1 MKKELNIAEI
11 LKDKPK
17 GTKLYDLL
25 YNVDVELDKIST
37 TDTETVVWCTN
48 ETDNNNTCHRGY
60 SEFGTVRGC
69 PDGLQ
74 ILLPSKEMRDWRKFD
89 WKKGDVLISND
100 SDILIIFNGF
110 SKDDYT
116 IFEGKHWISLSEKRH
131 ISCLN
136 MHNTQ
141 NYHIEDNKEVVQ
153 TYIKTIEENLG
164 GKLNFETLE
173 IEKQPEFKDGDIVTA
188 FFAGGN
194 EMICVFKEKI
204 EQDYMAYCGF
214 FYKGKH
220 EGEMYLGYDCIY
232 NDDPLC
238 NKIRFATEE
247 EKQKLFEALA
257 KENKA
262 WDAEKKAIVDFK
274 PKWNPKPFDKVITR
288 VDDDAIWTA
297 NIFSH
302 VDQYGEYNTI
312 GCVGGYPYCLP
323 YNEETAKLIG
333 TTDDWKVGEG

>member
-1 MKKELNIAEI
+1 MEAKINIAEI

-48 ETDNNNTCHRGY
+48 ETDNNTTCNRGY

-116 IFEGKHWISLSEKRH
+116 IFEGKHWISLSGKRH

-153 TYIKTIEENLG
+153 TYIKTIEEHLG

-173 IEKQPEFKDGDIVTA
+173 IEKKPEFKDGDIVTA
-188 FFAGGN
+188 FFADDN

-238 NKIRFATEE
+238 NEIRFATEE
-247 EKQKLFEALA
+247 EKLQLFDALA
-257 KENKA
+257 KKGKVWDSKNKQ
-262 WDAEKKAIVDFK
+262 IVDLK
-274 PKWNPKPFDKVITR
+274 LKWMTLKPFDRVVTR

-302 VDQYGEYNTI
+302 VDQYGEYVTI

-333 TTDDWKVGEG
+333 TTNNWEG